1 MFSNSAKY
9 AMKAVLYL
17 ALHTDETKRVMVK
30 DMHGKIN
37 VPQSYLAKLLQEL
50 SRHDLVSSTRGP
62 KGGFYL
68 SDANKKEPIAKIIHV
83 IDGKKRIESCL
94 LSLKDCNQEK
104 PCPLHGLFMPT
115 RSKLVQSLERKTIAD
130 LSIDLKDKKAFLPL

>member
-9 AMKAVLYL
+9 ALKAVLYL
-17 ALHTDETKRVMVK
+17 ALHSDDTKRVMIK
-30 DMHGKIN
+30 DMHAKIN

-68 SDANKKEPIAKIIHV
+68 SKANRNEPLAKIIHV
-83 IDGKKRIESCL
+83 IDGKKRLETCL
-94 LSLKDCNQEK
+94 LSLEDCNKEK
-104 PCPLHGLFMPT
+104 PCPLHKIFMPA
-115 RSKLVQSLERKTIAD
+115 RSKLVQSLEKKTIAD
-130 LSIDLKDKKAFLPL
+130 LSLDLLNKKSFLPL

>member
-1 MFSNSAKY
+1 MFSNSTKY
-9 AMKAVLYL
+9 ALKAVLFL
-17 ALHTDETKRVMVK
+17 ALHSDESKRVMVK
-30 DMHGKIN
+30 DMHEKIN
-37 VPQSYLAKLLQEL
+37 APQSYLAKLLQEL

-68 SDANKKEPIAKIIHV
+68 SDANKKEPIAKIINV
-83 IDGKKRIESCL
+83 IDGKKRLESCL
-94 LSLKDCNQEK
+94 LSLEDCNHEK

-130 LSIDLKDKKAFLPL
+130 LATDLKNKKTFLPL